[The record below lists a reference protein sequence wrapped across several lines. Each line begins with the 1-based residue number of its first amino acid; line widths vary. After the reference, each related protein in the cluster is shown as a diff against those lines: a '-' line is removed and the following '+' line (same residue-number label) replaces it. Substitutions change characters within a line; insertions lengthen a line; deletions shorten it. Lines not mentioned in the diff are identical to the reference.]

1 MALSLN
7 LALEFQVFFKL
18 AIMDA
23 LLGSVN
29 KVSEHVD
36 MFVVDGVQLQ
46 SIHSVFL
53 EKESA
58 SFSISL
64 CLHMQNG

>member
-1 MALSLN
+1 
-7 LALEFQVFFKL
+7 
-18 AIMDA
+18 MDA
-23 LLGSVN
+23 VLGSVN

-46 SIHSVFL
+46 SIHSVLL